1 MKRILTII
9 ICIVIAAIAISCG
22 NGDSNSQEQ
31 TSTDSGTNG
40 KVILE
45 IQGEDSSQTY
55 QMSLA
60 DIKKIGTTI
69 IQYSAR
75 SKEANNKRTIE
86 KYTGVELSKLFAK
99 AGFQDVK
106 VFKVICSDGYTKEYE
121 MDQLNDLYTFKND
134 TDTTGKKVKPMLAI
148 VKNEELSS
156 KDDSFDSADG
166 TPLRLV
172 FGQES
177 YDSKETKDF
186 NMQGWASFVETI
198 VVEE

>member
-1 MKRILTII
+1 MKRILTIV
-9 ICIVIAAIAISCG
+9 ICIVMAVIAIACG
-22 NGDSNSQEQ
+22 NGSDNSQEQ
-31 TSTDSGTNG
+31 TGTDSGTNG

-45 IQGEDSSQTY
+45 IQGEDSSQTC

-60 DIKKIGTTI
+60 DIKKIGTTT

-75 SKEANNKRTIE
+75 SKEENNKRIIE
-86 KYTGVELSKLFAK
+86 KYTGVELSKIFAK

-106 VFKVICSDGYTKEYE
+106 IFKVICSDGYTKEYE
-121 MDQLNDLYTFKND
+121 MDQLNDLYAFKND
-134 TDTTGKKVKPMLAI
+134 TDTKGKKVKPILAI

-156 KDDSFDSADG
+156 KDADFDSADG

-177 YDSKETKDF
+177 YDTKETKDF